1 MSRRHLKKIQEA
13 KLGLQG
19 SDHSDNEYEPPC
31 VKESFKSTYEGV
43 RLMLIKNIVYVAF
56 CFPLF
61 CMINILAPANICAN
75 TLYIC

>member
-43 RLMLIKNIVYVAF
+43 RLMLIKKYCLR
-56 CFPLF
+56 CFLF
-61 CMINILAPANICAN
+61 SFIL
-75 TLYIC
+75 YD